1 MTYKDLPMNTP
12 STLFGKQ
19 TMINNSKDN
28 NSLNSNLQDANK
40 QRTDWKSE
48 NWQDDDWQN
57 INWQAP
63 WLLAISP
70 ILRDPQ
76 SYLPRQSASN
86 TLAARLNALYQHLL
100 NEQSIPPITTG
111 YGKPLRFIAQT
122 TFDQLAAQALS
133 NTEVTD
139 TNLTTTSIPESKPKP
154 RQMPMPMAYESHI
167 ANTGEIP
174 TRNNLHDLF
183 NAWIWLTY
191 PKTKAMLNHH
201 QAQKI
206 AQDGVNTSRGKV
218 RDAITV
224 FDENG
229 AILVTCDTNI
239 ANALKTFDWQNCL
252 VKPRKHWVN
261 PTKPITVPTPTS
273 TTASE
278 SIANN
283 STSMVLLFGHALIEQ
298 LVKPRKPLCAHTFIV
313 KVEASFFTLPL
324 QQQVRQ
330 LDVLLAKKMDA
341 WLQQE
346 DVSAKQLS
354 PLPILGVP
362 HFWAANQ
369 TPSFYDDAYV
379 FRSGR
384 RTKLKK
390 QIKEEKGE

>member
-1 MTYKDLPMNTP
+1 MNTP

-19 TMINNSKDN
+19 TMINNSKDS

-48 NWQDDDWQN
+48 NWRN

-122 TFDQLAAQALS
+122 TFDQLAAQALF

-139 TNLTTTSIPESKPKP
+139 TNLTTTSTSSPQST
-154 RQMPMPMAYESHI
+154 RQMPMITAYESHI

-191 PKTKAMLNHH
+191 PKTKAMLNRH

-229 AILVTCDTNI
+229 AILVTCDANI
-239 ANALKTFDWQNCL
+239 ANALKAFDWQNCL

-261 PTKPITVPTPTS
+261 PTEPTATPKPAS
-273 TTASE
+273 TTE
-278 SIANN
+278 SIPNHG
-283 STSMVLLFGHALIEQ
+283 TSMVLLFGHALIEQ

-313 KVEASFFTLPL
+313 KVETTFFTLPL

-330 LDVLLAKKMDA
+330 LDALLTTQMDA

-346 DVSAKQLS
+346 DVNAKQLS